1 MQEMRDASSPQPDD
15 RPEISIVI
23 CTLDEHEA
31 ITGVLAEIDLA
42 LSGHLREIIVV
53 DDSSDMRT
61 GDQVLAYA
69 KTHPG
74 VRLIKRRNE
83 RGLGTAAIR
92 GWEAARGRLLA
103 LMDGDGQH
111 DPALLVHML
120 QAQREGDCDVV
131 VASRYLQS
139 ASSGL
144 GVSATWAAASP
155 CWPRAGCSASASQI
169 R

>member
-1 MQEMRDASSPQPDD
+1 MMQEMRDASSPQPND

-31 ITGVLAEIDLA
+31 IAGVLAEIDLA

-83 RGLGTAAIR
+83 RGLGHR
-92 GWEAARGRLLA
+92 GHPWLGSRARTPAGPDGRRW
-103 LMDGDGQH
+103 
-111 DPALLVHML
+111 PA
-120 QAQREGDCDVV
+120 RPGI
-131 VASRYLQS
+131 
-139 ASSGL
+139 
-144 GVSATWAAASP
+144 
-155 CWPRAGCSASASQI
+155 AGAHA
-169 R
+169 

>member
-1 MQEMRDASSPQPDD
+1 MPAFPSNNGVMMQEMRDASSPQPDD

-92 GWEAARGRLLA
+92 GWEAARTPAGPDGRRW
-103 LMDGDGQH
+103 
-111 DPALLVHML
+111 PARSGIAGTH
-120 QAQREGDCDVV
+120 AP
-131 VASRYLQS
+131 SS
-139 ASSGL
+139 A
-144 GVSATWAAASP
+144 
-155 CWPRAGCSASASQI
+155 R